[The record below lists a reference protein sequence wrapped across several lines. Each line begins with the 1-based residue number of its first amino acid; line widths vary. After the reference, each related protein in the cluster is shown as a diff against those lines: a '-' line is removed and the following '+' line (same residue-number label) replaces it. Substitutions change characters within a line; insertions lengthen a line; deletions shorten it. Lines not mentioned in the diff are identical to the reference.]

1 MTGSVLDPFQ
11 RAKAVRYLL
20 LQWPVDEIARAV
32 HCHPRTIYNMI
43 WNGDVI
49 DDNGGDGN
57 WMRGACLTRQTLV
70 GGGAKR
76 IRVPRNAMIFAQNK
90 IMRGGSSIFNPVQLF
105 DLPHTVKHPPPRFPS
120 VIILLKTQAE

>member
-43 WNGDVI
+43 WNGEVI

-76 IRVPRNAMIFAQNK
+76 IRVPRNAMIFAQNNST
-90 IMRGGSSIFNPVQLF
+90 RACRS
-105 DLPHTVKHPPPRFPS
+105 
-120 VIILLKTQAE
+120 